1 MVYVI
6 QGLIKRFFVSTVRVI
21 LNGQYYRIEQDQ
33 CDYEWVENVVFDNE
47 EYKFPE
53 GCLMVKKVERSCI
66 AYNNFPGIL
75 ECIFFLGFRWFFLFN
90 VRFQAFIMIKFQ
102 ISRFIDW
109 HTKLTLSFLT
119 LKDEDSLF
127 IIYRF
132 ISFYNWFRFEFRFWI
147 SFRPLLRRYMSNC
160 RLLSLCH
167 EHLFV
172 FLSRLIEPFFF
183 SLIWPPRFRFLILG
197 VWAWW
202 ENIWVGGWVTMF
214 F

>member
-1 MVYVI
+1 M
-6 QGLIKRFFVSTVRVI
+6 
-21 LNGQYYRIEQDQ
+21 
-33 CDYEWVENVVFDNE
+33 FDNE
-47 EYKFPE
+47 EDKFPE
-53 GCLMVKKVERSCI
+53 GCLMVKKVEWSCI

-75 ECIFFLGFRWFFLFN
+75 ECIFFLAFRWLFLLFDM
-90 VRFQAFIMIKFQ
+90 RFQAFIMIKFQ

-132 ISFYNWFRFEFRFWI
+132 ISFLNWFRFEFRFWI

-183 SLIWPPRFRFLILG
+183 SLIWSPRFLLILG
-197 VWAWW
+197 VGAWW
-202 ENIWVGGWVTMF
+202 ENIWVRWVTIIIIMF